1 MKFKFLGVF
10 LGVFKR
16 MFSWLGNKGKQPKK
30 RPHSYSKN
38 AWSYISRGR
47 PTPAKAIMC
56 GFCR

>member
-1 MKFKFLGVF
+1 MKFKF

-38 AWSYISRGR
+38 AWSYIACGR
-47 PTPAKAIMC
+47 PTPAKAIMWRL
-56 GFCR
+56 CR